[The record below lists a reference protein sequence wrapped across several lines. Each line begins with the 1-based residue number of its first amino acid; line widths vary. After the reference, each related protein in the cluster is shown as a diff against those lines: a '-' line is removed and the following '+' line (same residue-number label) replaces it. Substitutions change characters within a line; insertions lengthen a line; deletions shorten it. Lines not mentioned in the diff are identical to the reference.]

1 VRGRCPTCNDSV
13 ALSHETLTR
22 ELECPSCRHQAVGSA
37 FANHEI
43 ALADSVRPEAGAGAT
58 QRIAPVAEPEA
69 DEGRTLL
76 MNSPFRRTSEDA
88 NEFEMD
94 TSGPALALE
103 LEDDGRTLL
112 MLKNPV
118 ALPVDPQRV
127 SGAEPPPMARDA
139 DPAAVP
145 EDEQKTRLMGRID
158 WQAYGV
164 QAAPGAAGKP
174 AVPSRSPAPPSK
186 RAGKRDSSDDARTH
200 LLLDAADLKELQDDE
215 EPALASPWSAQ
226 PALALEGPKLAP
238 ADEARTHLLLD
249 ASDLR
254 EEPPPTL
261 RRLKGRLMGLLPH
274 VLQVGG
280 AWADVLDGTE
290 QWALGLVALACGVI
304 GPGIEA
310 FAPASAGTFRS
321 LASLGVWLGLGLYGL
336 AWFGTLQT
344 DDGGWASDLPE
355 RRVRNA
361 LQLLGDEFGE
371 LRRSPPKLQLRTA
384 AQVLTLFGLVLV
396 ALTSLVT
403 LLRHTFG
410 MIDPALAGRSVGGA
424 ALVAAL
430 LLQLQSRRL
439 GASTPLAAEER
450 AEAVTAIAGLPAIL
464 DLGEP
469 LPASFI
475 GGHTP
480 VHRVLVALSQWRGR
494 AWSDQVAYREALE
507 RHLQRELL
515 GSRIERQKW
524 LGRSR
529 RDGVADLVI
538 DDLVLI
544 EVRRR
549 FSKSAAERATAAL
562 SVRARAFRDKPLLLV
577 LFDAPREAV
586 FETDAMNALTELHQ
600 RLPVVT
606 ARMPMSR
613 A

>member
-1 VRGRCPTCNDSV
+1 
-13 ALSHETLTR
+13 
-22 ELECPSCRHQAVGSA
+22 
-37 FANHEI
+37 
-43 ALADSVRPEAGAGAT
+43 
-58 QRIAPVAEPEA
+58 
-69 DEGRTLL
+69 
-76 MNSPFRRTSEDA
+76 M
-88 NEFEMD
+88 
-94 TSGPALALE
+94 
-103 LEDDGRTLL
+103 
-112 MLKNPV
+112 
-118 ALPVDPQRV
+118 
-127 SGAEPPPMARDA
+127 
-139 DPAAVP
+139 
-145 EDEQKTRLMGRID
+145 
-158 WQAYGV
+158 
-164 QAAPGAAGKP
+164 
-174 AVPSRSPAPPSK
+174 
-186 RAGKRDSSDDARTH
+186 
-200 LLLDAADLKELQDDE
+200 
-215 EPALASPWSAQ
+215 
-226 PALALEGPKLAP
+226 
-238 ADEARTHLLLD
+238 
-249 ASDLR
+249 
-254 EEPPPTL
+254 
-261 RRLKGRLMGLLPH
+261 
-274 VLQVGG
+274 
-280 AWADVLDGTE
+280 
-290 QWALGLVALACGVI
+290 
-304 GPGIEA
+304 
-310 FAPASAGTFRS
+310 
-321 LASLGVWLGLGLYGL
+321 
-336 AWFGTLQT
+336 
-344 DDGGWASDLPE
+344 
-355 RRVRNA
+355 RNA
-361 LQLLGDEFGE
+361 LQLLRDELGE

-384 AQVLTLFGLVLV
+384 AQVLTLFGLALV

-439 GASTPLAAEER
+439 GESTPLAPEER
-450 AEAVTAIAGLPAIL
+450 AEAVTAVTGLPAIL

-538 DDLVLI
+538 DDLILI

-549 FSKSAAERATAAL
+549 FGKSAAERATAVL

-600 RLPVVT
+600 RLPAVT
-606 ARMPMSR
+606 ARMPVSR